1 MGKIQPIDTVAP
13 RKRRPTTFTQAE
25 ITRAIKAAK
34 AAGMTVTRCE
44 IGADGSIVLTD
55 APAAPPQDDAL
66 AIWKAKREGRVEG
79 RS

>member
-1 MGKIQPIDTVAP
+1 MGKRAA
-13 RKRRPTTFTQAE
+13 FTQAE

-55 APAAPPQDDAL
+55 APPAPAAEDAF
-66 AIWKAKREGRVEG
+66 ATWKSKREGRAEG